1 LWHWCPSR
9 RVISVTGRRDAPPP
23 PARHI
28 ECQASNIFAFYSL
41 REQPPTSVFARRC
54 ESHCASNAA
63 LYNVT
68 TSMIS
73 DRIGD
78 AVATLAV
85 VCVLTIFLF
94 PAMQGPY
101 SVVYGPAT
109 ALLAVRAAAKVQT
122 AIVQAALRSLG
133 ALASLLVALREIF
146 VAQTTHHTFT
156 LHERS
161 AILRC

>member
-1 LWHWCPSR
+1 MFGQRFGS
-9 RVISVTGRRDAPPP
+9 
-23 PARHI
+23 
-28 ECQASNIFAFYSL
+28 Y
-41 REQPPTSVFARRC
+41 
-54 ESHCASNAA
+54 CASKAA
-63 LYNVT
+63 LYNVN

-73 DRIGD
+73 GRIGD

-101 SVVYGPAT
+101 SVVYGPAS

-133 ALASLLVALREIF
+133 ALTVPLVALCGVF
-146 VAQTTHHTFT
+146 VAAPANHVFT
-156 LHERS
+156 LPERS